1 MKFKGSVKMKKK
13 KENSFAWNETIQKL
27 TAENPIVIN
36 NGVKEKFIRID
47 LSSSEIERLREGEV
61 IQTQYPWLS
70 IGKKIST

>member
-1 MKFKGSVKMKKK
+1 MKKK